1 MKKEYKDALLGMLM
15 LVSVLFMTW
24 TFLRGV
30 YNFGYLA
37 GKSDGRDEQRET
49 TKRIDCEVGFGDKP
63 QYEITGEC
71 LKYFKLQE
79 GN

>member
-1 MKKEYKDALLGMLM
+1 MKPEHEKILSSIIMWAAVVFM
-15 LVSVLFMTW
+15 VWSV
-24 TFLRGV
+24 V
-30 YNFGYLA
+30 YNTYRIGYLN
-37 GKSDGRDEQRET
+37 GTMDGREEQRET
-49 TKRIDCEVGFGDKP
+49 AKRIDCEIGFGDVP